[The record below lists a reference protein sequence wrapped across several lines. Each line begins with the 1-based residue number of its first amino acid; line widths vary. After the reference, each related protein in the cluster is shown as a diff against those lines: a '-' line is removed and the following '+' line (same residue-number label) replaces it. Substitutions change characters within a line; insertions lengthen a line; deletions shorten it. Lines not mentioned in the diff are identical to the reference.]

1 MEIGT
6 YTLELMSSK
15 WNSRLSKIFAVDDY
29 DGVIIIENVGQIKSN
44 YDCIYGGVLKKFPCF

>member
-15 WNSRLSKIFAVDDY
+15 MEFEAYKIFAVDDY